1 MKRYAA
7 RPGTR
12 GVVKQARTDLRRGL
26 VDTDLRGRASKKKTR
41 K

>member
-12 GVVKQARTDLRRGL
+12 GVIRQARADVKRGL
-26 VDTDLRGRASKKKTR
+26 VDTDLRGRASRKKK
-41 K
+41 